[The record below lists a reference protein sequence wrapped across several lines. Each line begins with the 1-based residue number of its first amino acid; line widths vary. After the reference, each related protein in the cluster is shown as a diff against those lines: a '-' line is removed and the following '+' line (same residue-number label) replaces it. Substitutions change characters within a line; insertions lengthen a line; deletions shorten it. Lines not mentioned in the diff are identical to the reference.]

1 MREFLSINLFIT
13 PPTVS
18 KPNDNGI
25 TSTRRTSFITSLV
38 SPDKIAAYL
47 VEILEN
53 FAQSINL

>member
-53 FAQSINL
+53 FAQS